1 MPMRKRLTLALAM
14 AVGTAIVI
22 VAVAGAAQS
31 TVLTAPDG
39 NTQSLAVS
47 FAPQKLSKKTA
58 EPVTL
63 DVTTA
68 TTTTNP
74 AANKGA
80 PIPAV
85 EAVVDFPKGAKI
97 FSRGYPTCDAGLIQN
112 TSTEAALESCKKA
125 KIGGGEGTADLVV
138 GERIFPVTTAITAF
152 NGVPVGGKP
161 VILLHTYSQSPIQTT
176 LVLVGAV
183 SDLNK
188 EGFGPRLDVTIPLIA
203 GGQGAITG
211 FHVKIFKKFRYK
223 GRLRSYISLACETKK
238 LKARGKFVF
247 KDGESLTPEL
257 TGKCSQKPE
266 AKKK

>member
-1 MPMRKRLTLALAM
+1 MPMRKRLTF
-14 AVGTAIVI
+14 AVAIAVCTAAI
-22 VAVAGAAQS
+22 VAVTAGAAQS
-31 TVLTAPDG
+31 PVLTAPDG
-39 NTQSLAVS
+39 NTQSIAVN
-47 FAPQKLSKKTA
+47 FTPQKLSKKTA

-68 TTTTNP
+68 TTTNNP

-85 EAVVDFPKGAKI
+85 EAIVDFPKGAKI
-97 FSRGYPTCDAGLIQN
+97 FSKGYPTCDAGLIQN
-112 TSTEAALESCKKA
+112 TSTEAALEACKKA

-138 GERIFPVTTAITAF
+138 GERIFPVTTTITAF

-183 SDLNK
+183 SNLNK
-188 EGFGPRLDVTIPLIA
+188 EGYGPRLDVTIPLIA

-211 FHVKIFKKFRYK
+211 FHVKIFKKFSYK
-223 GRLRSYISLACETKK
+223 GKLRSYVSLACETKK

-247 KDGESLTPEL
+247 KDGQSLTPEL
-257 TGKCSQKPE
+257 SGKCSQKPE
-266 AKKK
+266 AKK

>member
-1 MPMRKRLTLALAM
+1 MPTRKRLTLAVAM
-14 AVGTAIVI
+14 AAGAAVVI
-22 VAVAGAAQS
+22 VAAAGAAQS
-31 TVLTAPDG
+31 PVLNAPDG
-39 NTQSLAVS
+39 NTQSIAIS
-47 FAPQKLSKKTA
+47 FTPQKLSKKTA

-68 TTTTNP
+68 TTTTDP
-74 AANKGA
+74 TANKGA
-80 PIPAV
+80 PVPAV
-85 EAVVDFPKGAKI
+85 EAVVDFPKDIRI
-97 FSRGYPTCDAGLIQN
+97 FSKGYPTCDAGLLQN
-112 TSTEAALESCKKA
+112 TSTEAALEACKKA
-125 KIGGGEGTADLVV
+125 KIGSGDGTADLVV

-152 NGVPVGGKP
+152 NGIPVGGKP

-183 SDLNK
+183 SNLNK
-188 EGFGPRLDVTIPLIA
+188 EGYGPRLDVSIPLIA

-223 GRLRSYISLACETKK
+223 GKIQSYVSATCATKK
-238 LKARGKFVF
+238 LKGRGKFVF

-266 AKKK
+266 AKK